1 MLDITFYKFNK
12 NENSTKIVNV
22 DGEAFQCV
30 LIEPTDIINPRI
42 ALTHGNPTEY
52 NYAHIPIFNRY
63 YFVNNW
69 SWSGGRWVALLNVD
83 VLASFKTEIG
93 LSRQYVV
100 RSASQSDG
108 TIIDTLYPTKSNP
121 ISTFSLAEIPSDN
134 PAEKPAE
141 NPFVTSL
148 TQGLFIVGIINGDT
162 SAVGC
167 VSYYA
172 FTSSEFRNFCNHMFG
187 TGTWMF
193 DGIEEIGEELTKVL
207 FNPFQYVASCI
218 WLPVPNIGTIG
229 GGSVKY
235 GWWELSINARQI
247 SGEPRL
253 VSVAFSIPKHPQNA
267 KGSYL
272 NGNPFSRYE
281 LWWPCFGVY
290 PLDADKLSKCRR
302 LMAQCFIDPISGI
315 GTLNVVADN
324 VDEPGSAGLLSVQ
337 VQVGVPIQIAQ
348 MAANYIGAAGSIV
361 GAVGNAT
368 TLNIGGF
375 FDSIGDAVTNAMPQL
390 STSGK
395 NGGIGAFM
403 FPPTLNATFYTVV
416 DDDVEHRGR
425 PLMKDV
431 VLNTLSGYILCND
444 AELECSCTANEL
456 QNIKSYLNGG
466 FYYE

>member
-1 MLDITFYKFNK
+1 MLNITFYKFNK

-93 LSRQYVV
+93 QSRQYVV
-100 RSASQSDG
+100 RSSSQSDG
-108 TIIDTLYPTKSNP
+108 AIIDTLYPTKANP
-121 ISTFSLAEIPSDN
+121 TNTFSI
-134 PAEKPAE
+134 AE
-141 NPFVTSL
+141 NPFSTSL
-148 TQGLFIVGIINGDT
+148 SQGLFIVGIVNGDT

-172 FTSSEFRNFCNHMFG
+172 FTSSAFRSFCNRMLG

-207 FNPFQYVASCI
+207 FNPFQYVASCM

-229 GGSVKY
+229 SGSVKY
-235 GWWELSINARQI
+235 GWWELSISAPQI

-253 VSVAFSIPKHPQNA
+253 VGVQFAIPKHPQNA
-267 KGSYL
+267 RGSYL
-272 NGNPFSRYE
+272 NGNPFSRYA
-281 LWWPCFGVY
+281 LSWPCFGVY
-290 PLDADKLSKCRR
+290 PLDSDKLATCSTVQ
-302 LMAQCFIDPISGI
+302 AQCFIDPVSGI
-315 GTLNVVADN
+315 GTLNVNADN
-324 VDEPGSAGLLSVQ
+324 SVELLSVQ

-348 MAANYIGAAGSIV
+348 MAANYIGTAGSIL
-361 GAVGNAT
+361 GAVGNVAT
-368 TLNIGGF
+368 MNIGGF

-395 NGGIGAFM
+395 NGGVGAFM

-416 DDDVEHRGR
+416 DDDVAHRGK

>member
-1 MLDITFYKFNK
+1 MIEIVMYKFNK
-12 NENSTKIVNV
+12 NDNSTKIVNV
-22 DGEAFQCV
+22 PGETFSCA

-42 ALTHGNPTEY
+42 ALSHENPTEY
-52 NYAHIPIFNRY
+52 NYARIAIFNRY

-83 VLASFKTEIG
+83 VLASFKDEIG
-93 LSRQYVV
+93 RQRQYVV

-108 TIIDTLYPTKSNP
+108 SIIDTLYPTKSNP
-121 ISTFSLAEIPSDN
+121 INTFSIADN
-134 PAEKPAE
+134 P
-141 NPFVTSL
+141 FSTSL
-148 TQGLFIVGIINGDT
+148 TRGLFIVGIINGDT
-162 SAVGC
+162 TAVGC

-172 FTSSEFRNFCNHMFG
+172 FTSSSFRNFCNHMLG

-193 DGIEEIGEELTKVL
+193 DGIDEIGEELTKVM
-207 FNPFQYVASCI
+207 FNPFQYVASCMWI
-218 WLPVPNIGTIG
+218 PVPNIGTIG

-235 GWWELSINARQI
+235 GWWELSISAPQI

-253 VSVAFSIPKHPQNA
+253 VGIQLSIPKHPQNA
-267 KGSYL
+267 RGAFL

-281 LWWPCFGVY
+281 LSWPCFGVY
-290 PLDADKLSKCRR
+290 PLDADKLSACSNVQ
-302 LMAQCFIDPISGI
+302 AQCFIDPVSGI
-315 GTLNVVADN
+315 GTLNVLADN
-324 VDEPGSAGLLSVQ
+324 SVELLSAQ

-348 MAANYIGAAGSIV
+348 MAANYIGTAGSIL
-361 GAVGNAT
+361 GAVGNIASM
-368 TLNIGGF
+368 NIGGF
-375 FDSIGDAVTNAMPQL
+375 FDSIGDAVTNAFPQL

-425 PLMKDV
+425 PLMQDV
-431 VLNTLSGYILCND
+431 ILNTLSGYILCSD
-444 AELECSCTANEL
+444 AELECSCTSNEL
-456 QNIKSYLNGG
+456 SRIKSFLNGG

>member
-1 MLDITFYKFNK
+1 MLNITFYKFNK

-42 ALTHGNPTEY
+42 ALTHVNPTEY
-52 NYAHIPIFNRY
+52 NYAHIPVFNRY
-63 YFVNNW
+63 YFINNW
-69 SWSGGRWVALLNVD
+69 SWSGGRWVALFNVD

-93 LSRQYVV
+93 QSRQYVV

-108 TIIDTLYPTKSNP
+108 SIIDTLYPTRQNP
-121 ISTFSLAEIPSDN
+121 RYTVSAG
-134 PAEKPAE
+134 E
-141 NPFVTSL
+141 NPFSTTL
-148 TQGLFIVGIINGDT
+148 TEGLFIVGFINGDT

-172 FTSSEFRNFCNHMFG
+172 FTSSEFRNFCNHLLG
-187 TGTWMF
+187 TSDWMF

-207 FNPFQYVASCI
+207 FNPFQYVASCM
-218 WLPVPNIGTIG
+218 WLPIPGIGTIG
-229 GGSVKY
+229 GGTVKY
-235 GWWELSINARQI
+235 GWWELPISARKI

-253 VSVAFSIPKHPQNA
+253 VDAHLAIPKHPQNA
-267 KGSYL
+267 RGSYL
-272 NGNPFSRYE
+272 NGSPFSRYA
-281 LWWPCFGVY
+281 LSWPCFGVY
-290 PLDADKLSKCRR
+290 PLDADKLSTCTTVH
-302 LMAQCFIDPISGI
+302 LQCYIDPISGI
-315 GTLNVVADN
+315 GTLAVFADDG
-324 VDEPGSAGLLSVQ
+324 VDLLSVQ

-348 MAANYIGAAGSIV
+348 MASNYMGAAGSV
-361 GAVGNAT
+361 LGAVGNLAT
-368 TLNIGGF
+368 MNIGGF

-403 FPPTLNATFYTVV
+403 FPPVLDATFYTVV
-416 DDDVEHRGR
+416 DDDVEHRGK

-431 VLNTLSGYILCND
+431 VLNTLSGYILCSD
-444 AELECSCTANEL
+444 AELECGCTANEL